1 MAVSKHLALGP
12 LGARPRIFNHDILNC
27 TADEV
32 VGNHLYSGRV
42 LGMTEPGDLVQLH
55 PQLRSQWPHIREH
68 YGRIGLAHSGRVIWS
83 VDYGQF
89 LGHPDYLPS
98 VFFFGPEPAAT
109 SPDPGWESTVA
120 FINSKNNFMTLAE
133 KLGLDVPKTWCFARP
148 SQVQRPEQFPYPCYL
163 KAAVSVAGVGIFR
176 CADAAEL
183 ASRLDQFDRDTPVQV
198 QEEIATELF
207 LNLQYRVTDQGLER
221 YAASEQVLDG
231 FTHIGNRYPA
241 SHQPWK
247 SVETMAI
254 WLWKRGMRDVFAF
267 DVGVVETPEGTR
279 YRPIECNPRFNG
291 ASYPTGVAKKLGAEE
306 WLALNC
312 GTSLRDLQ
320 NLNLSGLEF
329 NPKIKKGIA
338 LVNWGSILAGKLGVL
353 IAGTR
358 AEQAALRCELER
370 RI

>member
-1 MAVSKHLALGP
+1 MAVSKQLAVCP
-12 LGARPRIFNHDILNC
+12 RATRPRIFNHDILNC
-27 TADEV
+27 TNDEV

-42 LGMTEPGDLVQLH
+42 LGMTEPEDLVQLH

-68 YGRIGLAHSGRVIWS
+68 YGRIGLSHSGRVIWD

-89 LGHPDYLPS
+89 LGHPDYQPS

-109 SPDPGWESTVA
+109 SPDPDWESTVE
-120 FINSKNNFMTLAE
+120 FINSKNNFMALAE
-133 KLGLDVPKTWCFARP
+133 ELGLDVPKTWCFDRP
-148 SQVQRPEQFPYPCYL
+148 SQVRKLKQFIYPCYL
-163 KAAVSVAGVGIFR
+163 KAAVSVAGVGIYR

-183 ASRLDQFDRDTPVQV
+183 ASRLDEFEADTPVQV

-207 LNLQYRVTDQGLER
+207 LNLQYRVTDLGLER

-241 SHQPWK
+241 DHQPWE
-247 SVETMAI
+247 SVEPMAI
-254 WLWKRGMRDVFAF
+254 RLWERGMRDVFAF
-267 DVGVVETPEGTR
+267 DVGVVETAGGTR

-291 ASYPTGVAKKLGAEE
+291 ASYPTGLAKKLGAEE

-312 GTSLRDLQ
+312 STSLRHLQDLD
-320 NLNLSGLEF
+320 LSGLEF
-329 NPKIKKGIA
+329 NPKIKKGIS

-358 AEQAALRCELER
+358 AEQAALRHELER